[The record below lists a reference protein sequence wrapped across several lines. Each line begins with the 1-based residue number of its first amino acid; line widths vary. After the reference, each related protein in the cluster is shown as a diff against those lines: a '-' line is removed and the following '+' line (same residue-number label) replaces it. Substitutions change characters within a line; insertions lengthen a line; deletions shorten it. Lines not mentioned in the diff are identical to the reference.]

1 MENLHN
7 ILLSLHILGGML
19 GLVIGSMQIVLRKS
33 GRLHKKVGKFYVAAM
48 TLATISGTVLAL
60 FLGSSFLFLIGIFSF
75 YLCYSGMRIVNF
87 KRIEN
92 TTQFTWYDKAIA
104 LITVLFAVLMITA
117 GFVNLKTFAL
127 RINPILIIFG
137 IMSFIFSFTDLLMY
151 LNVKWRKYPKTYWL
165 GTHIGRMIGSYISAF
180 TAFLVVNIQI
190 EQMWIIWL
198 APTLVGSVLISIFIA
213 RFTKKIN
220 TVKAYNEELQ

>member
-1 MENLHN
+1 MKTLHT

-19 GLVIGSMQIVLRKS
+19 GLVIGTLQIILRKS
-33 GRLHKKVGKFYVAAM
+33 GKLHRNMGKYYVAAM
-48 TLATISGTVLAL
+48 FLATLSGTVLAV

-75 YLCYSGMRIVNF
+75 YLCYSGMRIVTF

-92 TTQFTWYDKAIA
+92 TAQFKWYDKMVAV
-104 LITVLFAVLMITA
+104 ITVVFAILMVTLGFIDAKTMAFKFNPVLLT
-117 GFVNLKTFAL
+117 
-127 RINPILIIFG
+127 FG
-137 IMSFIFSFTDLLMY
+137 ILSFFFSFTDLLIY
-151 LNVKWRKYPKTYWL
+151 LNVKWRKYPKTFWL
-165 GTHIGRMIGSYISAF
+165 ETHIGRMIGSYISAV
-180 TAFLVVNIQI
+180 TAFLVVNVQI

-220 TVKAYNEELQ
+220 TIKA